1 MDSIYK
7 STLDY
12 LFSQLPAFERDG
24 QSGYKPGLER
34 VRKLSE
40 LFGNP
45 HKHLR
50 CIHVAGTNGK
60 GSTAHTL
67 AAILQSAGYK
77 TGLFTSPHLID
88 FRERIR
94 IDGEKIG
101 CGDVVDFINRYKEI
115 GTDIK
120 PSFFELTTI
129 MAFEYFLRRKVD
141 VAVVEVGLGG
151 RLDSTNIITPD
162 LSVITNI
169 SFDHTSLLGNTL
181 EAIAIEKAGIIKPGV
196 NVVVGEAEG
205 SVRSVFETV
214 AHEVK
219 APVVFAQD
227 MSLITERKKTSD
239 GFIYRTQ
246 KYGIVKGELC
256 GDCQPNNASTILA
269 AVDILCNI
277 GYKISAGD
285 IAKGFENVCRL
296 TGLAGRWEVLCKNPI
311 IVCDTGHNT
320 GGWQY
325 IVRQLKSQASY
336 LHLVIGFVNDKDV
349 GSIMKMISE
358 AELNAQFYF
367 TQPNNHR
374 ALPAMEL
381 RDIAAGYGLRGK
393 VCSSV
398 SQAVNEA
405 IAAAGSNPDQLLFVG
420 GSNYVVAELMSNP
433 VVGMDRSS

>member
-1 MDSIYK
+1 MDSVYK
-7 STLDY
+7 STLDF

-34 VRKLSE
+34 VRRLSE

-45 HKHLR
+45 HKHLK

-77 TGLFTSPHLID
+77 TGLFTSPHLVD

-94 IDGEKIG
+94 IDGEMIG
-101 CGDVVDFINRYKEI
+101 HRDVIDFINRYKQI
-115 GTDIK
+115 VADIQ
-120 PSFFELTTI
+120 PSFFELTTV
-129 MAFEYFLRRKVD
+129 MAFEYFMRREVD

-181 EAIAIEKAGIIKPGV
+181 EAIAIEKAGIIKAGV
-196 NVVVGEAEG
+196 NVVVGEAQG
-205 SVRSVFETV
+205 AVRSVFETV
-214 AHEVK
+214 ACEVK
-219 APVVFAQD
+219 APIVFAQD
-227 MSLITERKKTSD
+227 MSPIAESIKTSE

-256 GDCQPNNASTILA
+256 GDYQPNNASTILA
-269 AVDILCNI
+269 AADILSDI
-277 GYKISAGD
+277 GYNISAGD
-285 IAKGFENVCRL
+285 IAEGFENVCRL
-296 TGLAGRWEVLCKNPI
+296 TGLGGRWEVLCKKPM

-325 IVRQLKSQASY
+325 IVRQLKSQMEH
-336 LHLVIGFVNDKDV
+336 LHLVIGFVGDKDV
-349 GSIMKMISE
+349 CSIMKIISE
-358 AELNAQFYF
+358 AKLNAKFYF
-367 TQPNNHR
+367 THPDNHR

-381 RDIAAGYGLRGK
+381 RDIAAGYGLWGNAY
-393 VCSSV
+393 SSV
-398 SQAVNEA
+398 GEAVDEA
-405 IAAAGSNPDQLLFVG
+405 IAAAGSNPDQLIFVG

-433 VVGMDRSS
+433 VGGMDRSL